1 MSPYSLLNM
10 LLNSFIAR
18 FALDQVPA
26 EEETRP
32 LLLFHHPFRV
42 FRVLLFLWQVDD
54 GDIGTLSRHENG
66 N

>member
-1 MSPYSLLNM
+1 M

-26 EEETRP
+26 EEKAAS
-32 LLLFHHPFRV
+32 LLLLDHPFRV
-42 FRVLLFLWQVDD
+42 FRILLFLWQVDD

>member
-1 MSPYSLLNM
+1 M

-26 EEETRP
+26 EEKAAS
-32 LLLFHHPFRV
+32 LLLLDYPFRV
-42 FRVLLFLWQVDD
+42 FRILLFLWQVDD
-54 GDIGTLSRHENG
+54 SDIGSLPSHKNG